1 MRKFLCL
8 RALVAIVIATLGVS
22 DSFAQTGV
30 EEQLVFLGTTMT
42 KENGNNLDPE
52 HKWIKS
58 GTVKYDA
65 DTRTITLEN
74 AEIVVT
80 KENCPQYQS
89 ESGTWYPVIGTFRF
103 YCPVDKITVKLI
115 GKNSIKTTQT
125 GFVMLTYQEAESAD
139 IDMIG
144 GGSLTIDAGLNGI
157 DDRHTGKLTIKDV
170 NMDIRADR
178 CGICGGYTSRLGVD
192 NSNVKS
198 EAKYGAIC
206 SFKKFSMKGV
216 KCVSPVPDPN
226 ATEEDKKDPSSTKTV
241 SFDKG
246 GVTNAYGTPWDIAV
260 LVRETAGIDAKPSVK
275 NNATVVAV
283 YDVSGRLLKDLQK
296 GINIVRYSDGSV
308 KKVIK

>member
-125 GFVMLTYQEAESAD
+125 GFVMLTYQEAESVD

-144 GGSLTIDAGLNGI
+144 GGSLTIDAGLNVGLAAI
-157 DDRHTGKLTIKDV
+157 VWLAVPIAAAIASKLVFEKVLKLYDSSV
-170 NMDIRADR
+170 
-178 CGICGGYTSRLGVD
+178 V
-192 NSNVKS
+192 
-198 EAKYGAIC
+198 
-206 SFKKFSMKGV
+206 FKFQ
-216 KCVSPVPDPN
+216 D
-226 ATEEDKKDPSSTKTV
+226 
-241 SFDKG
+241 
-246 GVTNAYGTPWDIAV
+246 
-260 LVRETAGIDAKPSVK
+260 
-275 NNATVVAV
+275 
-283 YDVSGRLLKDLQK
+283 
-296 GINIVRYSDGSV
+296 
-308 KKVIK
+308 